1 MISHTYIRAMSKVA
15 GDKVGVTPSDDSF
28 SGSGTPRLGDDS
40 AGRICYN
47 RPRDICGTVLCGR
60 WGCAMDNMRRVR
72 RYRSY
77 PGGFWAGIAIAAT
90 ACLWLTLPA
99 HGQQQAAGPAA
110 KATAS
115 ADPARQSAAE
125 PAVEALPALVI
136 EVNGAVEWARPGVS
150 PLESAG
156 WTPVK
161 WKDRLPAGTQIRT
174 GLRSSVHLQFGK
186 TTVVA
191 MRSATHAS
199 IDQLYRSATT
209 EHVRLGL
216 AYGTVRGGSVEG
228 KVRSDV
234 VVDSTVATLAK
245 RGTEGWEMQVESMT
259 GRFKISL
266 AEYGLIEAMQKLRSP
281 GRRSRSVRPGEYVT
295 DVNIANMWIKQD
307 IFDRNVTFY
316 QADAVT
322 VADADFT
329 AENTRGYG
337 VLAPGGGSTL
347 VDASTRV
354 SSDFVLDQIAER
366 FPGGMLPPTTVIT
379 PTQPIQRPE
388 GHFGTSQ
395 TFRVMLPEAAQKK
408 TVPAVTPKVRRSR
421 R

>member
-1 MISHTYIRAMSKVA
+1 MELSCMAD
-15 GDKVGVTPSDDSF
+15 G
-28 SGSGTPRLGDDS
+28 
-40 AGRICYN
+40 
-47 RPRDICGTVLCGR
+47 
-60 WGCAMDNMRRVR
+60 GCSMDNMKQIGSRRCYPDGVR
-72 RYRSY
+72 V
-77 PGGFWAGIAIAAT
+77 AVAIAACICLTSLADAQEQRT
-90 ACLWLTLPA
+90 ARSKKVVSATR
-99 HGQQQAAGPAA
+99 GQPAGPAA
-110 KATAS
+110 KATVS
-115 ADPARQSAAE
+115 ADPTKQAAGE
-125 PAVEALPALVI
+125 PFIEALPALVI
-136 EVNGAVEWARPGVS
+136 EVSGTVEWARPGVS
-150 PLESAG
+150 PLASAG

-161 WKDRLPAGTQIRT
+161 WKDRLPPGTQIRT
-174 GLRSSVHLQFGK
+174 GLRSFVHLQFGK

-209 EHVRLGL
+209 EHIRLGL

-245 RGTEGWEMQVESMT
+245 RGTEGWEMQVEPMT
-259 GRFKISL
+259 GRFRISL
-266 AEYGLIEAMQKLRSP
+266 AEYGLIEAFQKLRSA

-295 DVNIANMWIKQD
+295 DANIANMWIKQD
-307 IFDRNVTFY
+307 IFDRNVKFY

-366 FPGGMLPPTTVIT
+366 FPGGTLPPTTVIT
-379 PTQPIQRPE
+379 PTPPIPRPE
-388 GHFGTSQ
+388 GHFGTGQ
-395 TFRVMLPEAAQKK
+395 TFRILLPETAQRK
-408 TVPAVTPKVRRSR
+408 TIQGAGVPKPRRLR